1 MYYVNKERR
10 LRPETMLRL
19 ILATSYPQNS
29 LSVLTMN
36 LIQSLGYTQE
46 QVEEVKATLQ
56 DKEKEFDM
64 FDFIR
69 CIEIRRTGES
79 LQLILKC
86 LDVDPRM
93 TTLMDNG
100 KTHYPR
106 FIINLDA
113 SSVTIDLENDLVR
126 NIVEYYLKT
135 QTRETINEFN
145 NWAVRDKVADRYIE
159 STCTLSEVMTMLND
173 SLSLDNFTIILTQ
186 KAILLP
192 DQKKRIWGNVRKSFN
207 N

>member
-19 ILATSYPQNS
+19 ILATSYPQNV

-56 DKEKEFDM
+56 EKEKEFDM

-69 CIEIRRTGES
+69 CIEIRRTGET

-86 LDVDPRM
+86 LDVDPKM

-100 KTHYPR
+100 KTHYSR
-106 FIINLDA
+106 LIVNLDA
-113 SSVTIDLENDLVR
+113 SSITIDLENDLVR
-126 NIVEYYLKT
+126 NVIEYYLKT
-135 QTRETINEFN
+135 QTRESIDVFN
-145 NWAVRDKVADRYIE
+145 NWVVRDKVADRYIE
-159 STCTLSEVMTMLND
+159 STCTLDEVESMLNN
-173 SLSLDNFTIILTQ
+173 SLQLDNFTIILTQ

-192 DQKKRIWGNVRKSFN
+192 DQKKRIWGNVRKSFSN
-207 N
+207 

>member
-19 ILATSYPQNS
+19 ILATSYPQNV

-86 LDVDPRM
+86 LDVDPKM

-100 KTHYPR
+100 KTHYSR
-106 FIINLDA
+106 FTINLDA
-113 SSVTIDLENDLVR
+113 SSVTINLEGDLVR

-135 QTRETINEFN
+135 QTRESIGVFN
-145 NWAVRDKVADRYIE
+145 NWVVRDKVADRYIE
-159 STCTLSEVMTMLND
+159 STCTLEEIESMLNN
-173 SLSLDNFTIILTQ
+173 SLQLDNFAIILTQ

-192 DQKKRIWGNVRKSFN
+192 DQKKRIWGNVKKVI
-207 N
+207 

>member
-36 LIQSLGYTQE
+36 LIQSLGYSQE

-113 SSVTIDLENDLVR
+113 SSVTFDLENDLVR

-145 NWAVRDKVADRYIE
+145 NWAVRDKVVDRYIE
-159 STCTLSEVMTMLND
+159 STCTLPEVMTMLND
-173 SLSLDNFTIILTQ
+173 SLLLDNFTIILTQ

-192 DQKKRIWGNVRKSFN
+192 DQKKRIWGNVRRSLSN
-207 N
+207 